1 MNSDAPDTG
10 RQVQFTR
17 HFAEA
22 ESAMKAFAFSLVPN
36 RSDADDIIQETLK
49 ALWEHFD
56 DYDPKRPF
64 LPWANRFVYRQVQM
78 YRRSQTTRGKY
89 FFNDETIEQ
98 LARDP
103 DDSIEQN
110 QAMEKALQRCLE
122 SISPRQRELIEQR
135 YTAKGTLQELARQL
149 DKKPDALY
157 KMLQRV
163 REALHKCIC
172 QRMTREGYS
181 V

>member
-1 MNSDAPDTG
+1 MPSDPPDTQ

-22 ESAMKAFAFSLVPN
+22 EGAMKAFAFSLVPN
-36 RSDADDIIQETLK
+36 RADAEDVIQETLK

-56 DYDPKRPF
+56 DYDPDRPF

-78 YRRSQTTRGKY
+78 HRRSQATRGKY
-89 FFNDETIEQ
+89 FFSDETIEQ
-98 LARDP
+98 LAGDP
-103 DDSIEQN
+103 AESPEQSL
-110 QAMEKALQRCLE
+110 AMSRALEQCLE
-122 SISPRQRELIEQR
+122 HIGAKQRELIEQR
-135 YTAKGTLQELARQL
+135 YTSKGTLQELAQQL
-149 DKKPDALY
+149 GKKPDALY

-163 REALHKCIC
+163 REALHQCIC
-172 QRMTREGYS
+172 QRMTKEGFH